1 MKKFFKSFA
10 LVATFVGMFAFAAC
24 NSDAV
29 ENVDTIDSVVVEED
43 TTVVDSIDTLFIEEV
58 VAE

>member
-1 MKKFFKSFA
+1 MKKILKSFA
-10 LVATFVGMFAFAAC
+10 LVAAFVGMFAFAAC
-24 NSDAV
+24 NSGNV

-43 TTVVDSIDTLFIEEV
+43 TTPVDSIDTLFVEEV